1 MNIFRIFRRESSAPT
16 ARERLQVLLSHERL
30 AGDPSDLVTL
40 LRGEIVAVIARH
52 VNIDPEKVVVT
63 MDRGPTVSVLE
74 IDVEIPLQQ
83 DMKAA

>member
-1 MNIFRIFRRESSAPT
+1 MNIFGFFRRESSAPT

-30 AGDPSDLVTL
+30 SGDPSDLVTL
-40 LRGEIVAVIARH
+40 LRGEIVAVIAKH

-63 MDRGPTVSVLE
+63 MDRGPNVSVLE